1 MSGWSFETGGGNSK
15 KQEFTKF
22 PEGVTKIRI
31 IDIEPVERW
40 THWMARDKRSI
51 NCPGKGCPICNI
63 RKQEKANKLPY
74 TYPMARRF
82 ALQVLNRNTNK
93 MEIMEQGINFFQDL
107 RDVMELLATQDKSLI
122 DVDLQVRRRGS
133 GKDGTSY
140 RIDVAEEYALTA
152 EDVKMVEEKID
163 LKEYFTPHTP
173 EQITRVVAG
182 EKFDEVMYGD
192 DKDNSDTEEE
202 FEVE

>member
-22 PEGVTKIRI
+22 PEGITKIRI
-31 IDIEPVERW
+31 IDVEPVERW

-51 NCPGKGCPICNI
+51 NCPGKGCPICEI

-93 MEIMEQGINFFQDL
+93 L
-107 RDVMELLATQDKSLI
+107 KVLA
-122 DVDLQVRRRGS
+122 G
-133 GKDGTSY
+133 
-140 RIDVAEEYALTA
+140 
-152 EDVKMVEEKID
+152 
-163 LKEYFTPHTP
+163 
-173 EQITRVVAG
+173 
-182 EKFDEVMYGD
+182 YGD
-192 DKDNSDTEEE
+192 CICIAYNEKNPIYEIIDTKTLEYLKGIFLNKRYHKMENIK
-202 FEVE
+202 